1 MCVPVG
7 AIATGERTT
16 TVFEYAHVLYFL
28 LRQVTEKMLNDYLG
42 RAQLPR
48 RQAYDFHE
56 RPAVR
61 LQCNERHRARRK
73 GGYFLD
79 VE

>member
-7 AIATGERTT
+7 AIATGERAT

-28 LRQVTEKMLNDYLG
+28 LRQVTEKMLNDCPG
-42 RAQLPR
+42 RAQLLQ
-48 RQAYDFHE
+48 RQAYDFYE
-56 RPAVR
+56 RAAVR
-61 LQCNERHRARRK
+61 LQCNERHRPRRQRR
-73 GGYFLD
+73 YFLD